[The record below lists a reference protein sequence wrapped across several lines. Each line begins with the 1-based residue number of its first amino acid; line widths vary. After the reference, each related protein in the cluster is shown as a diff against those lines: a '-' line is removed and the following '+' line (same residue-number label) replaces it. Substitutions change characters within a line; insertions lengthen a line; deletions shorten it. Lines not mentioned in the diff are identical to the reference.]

1 MVLSRKSKGKLSN
14 NHKILLRELDELTV
28 ETPVSQLK
36 ETKIIVPTPSS
47 LGSQTKKKPGRPKG
61 PSLINTSKLLTG

>member
-28 ETPVSQLK
+28 ETPQLK
-36 ETKIIVPTPSS
+36 ETKIIVPTQGLTPK
-47 LGSQTKKKPGRPKG
+47 TKKKPGRPKG